1 MKNKKKWGI
10 KIIDIISDIF
20 MATPL
25 IMNAMRT
32 EVNKQQDDIMCEI
45 NVRGSNK
52 DLSRKIDDIFHLLQI
67 ASKQKG
73 TSRLQISIKII
84 GYT

>member
-32 EVNKQQDDIMCEI
+32 EVNKQ
-45 NVRGSNK
+45 
-52 DLSRKIDDIFHLLQI
+52 
-67 ASKQKG
+67 
-73 TSRLQISIKII
+73 
-84 GYT
+84 